1 MANLAR
7 VFLFYC
13 CAMLLAPLALFADP
27 LAWPVTM
34 YHNLQDFFGPNATST
49 LLVVAGQHS
58 EWTTPQGMKPMDHA
72 RCFYVLSFIYFSYP
86 LGVLPLSFYRLFI
99 FGMRSEF
106 YLLSFYD
113 YYYYYASFT
122 TSFTLLPLLNNTPPY
137 L

>member
-1 MANLAR
+1 MANLAG

-58 EWTTPQGMKPMDHA
+58 EWTTPQVIKPMDDPDPAGAEGDMDEPDNHPPTPA
-72 RCFYVLSFIYFSYP
+72 DMTALFDAATRAVQMAHTAVAQAQAG
-86 LGVLPLSFYRLFI
+86 LG
-99 FGMRSEF
+99 
-106 YLLSFYD
+106 
-113 YYYYYASFT
+113 
-122 TSFTLLPLLNNTPPY
+122 
-137 L
+137 